1 MKDRGRT
8 KERSKREKEGGGSVL
23 ISQPG
28 LNVTDLGRFKTR
40 SLGLPSGT
48 SGPGGGCEDSTG
60 GTADLL
66 LSFFDSFLPDLSFF
80 SGLSGL
86 SGLSGF
92 AGDCFTPGSSLL
104 VLLGL
109 SPFVFAVE
117 GEVE

>member
-8 KERSKREKEGGGSVL
+8 KERSKREREGGSVL

-28 LNVTDLGRFKTR
+28 LSVTDLGRFKTR

-48 SGPGGGCEDSTG
+48 SGPGGGCEASTG
-60 GTADLL
+60 GTAVLL

-80 SGLSGL
+80 SGL

-109 SPFVFAVE
+109 SPFVFAGE
-117 GEVE
+117 GRS